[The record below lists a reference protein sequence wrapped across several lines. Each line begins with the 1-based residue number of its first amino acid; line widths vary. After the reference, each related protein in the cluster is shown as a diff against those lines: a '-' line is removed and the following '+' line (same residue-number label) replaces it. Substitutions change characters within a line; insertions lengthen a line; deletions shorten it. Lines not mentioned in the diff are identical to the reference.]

1 MVLDDILIFP
11 NLTFTRASILWI
23 SSSITCV
30 RVHIP
35 CCQEMAA
42 MLQEP
47 GSSVMT
53 PGTCYYHVP
62 LRVPTSYITLPCHSV
77 ILILWLRCQTHK
89 YFPQHDSYFPT
100 SCWPLHWHRKSTQTT
115 YTNKFPILRS
125 CRDCLICFNSQVCL
139 KCPWLPLLSTGIN
152 FIDDANL
159 NLCFLSK

>member
-1 MVLDDILIFP
+1 MVLDILIFP

-62 LRVPTSYITLPCHSV
+62 LHVPTCYITLPRQCHPVTAVSNRQ
-77 ILILWLRCQTHK
+77 IFSPTWFL
-89 YFPQHDSYFPT
+89 FSYIMLTFA
-100 SCWPLHWHRKSTQTT
+100 LTQEVDTNYT
-115 YTNKFPILRS
+115 FTNKFPILRS

-139 KCPWLPLLSTGIN
+139 KCPWLPLLKTGIN

-159 NLCFLSK
+159 NLGFLSK